1 MITTIAVLTAHRQMT
16 LTHTLAVIQVADI
29 GEHGMIL
36 SNNEDDYKQYKST
49 HFGCFFSFIFY

>member
-1 MITTIAVLTAHRQMT
+1 MT

-36 SNNEDDYKQYKST
+36 SKKMKNTLKST
-49 HFGCFFSFIFY
+49 HFWVLFSLSQLKTVK

>member
-1 MITTIAVLTAHRQMT
+1 MT

-36 SNNEDDYKQYKST
+36 SNEDDEDDEDEKHTEKHS
-49 HFGCFFSFIFY
+49 FLGAFFIFSVKNCQII